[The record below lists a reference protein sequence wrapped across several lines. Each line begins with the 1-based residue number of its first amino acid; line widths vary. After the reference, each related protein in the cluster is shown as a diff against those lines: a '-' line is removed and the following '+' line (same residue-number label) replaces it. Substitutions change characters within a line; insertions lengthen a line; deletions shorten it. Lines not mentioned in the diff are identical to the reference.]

1 MSRNFGY
8 NYHSHTYRCGHA
20 VGDEFEMVESAIKHH
35 YKILGISDHIFLPG
49 ISQPTVR
56 GDYDFY
62 DEYVSN
68 LKYLKKKYSDIIEL
82 YSAFECEDYGPKYFD
97 YYLGI
102 LEKGD
107 ADYLILGQHCRLNSE
122 QTDIEFYHYKSDP
135 IGALKNYTD
144 DLIRGMESGL
154 YIYVCHPDL
163 FHKFLSGWN
172 EEYEKASIRIIEK
185 AIELD
190 LPLEINMCVSRNE
203 KKIDENGNRVF
214 SYPCD
219 EFWDLASK
227 MGAKCILGVD
237 AHDPRHLYNTE
248 FDEFRKFIKRHNL
261 KPMTKLD
268 IETYRKKLFDRYG
281 LIKKAN

>member
-20 VGDEFEMVESAIKHH
+20 LGDEFEMVESAIKHH

-56 GDYDFY
+56 GDFECY

-68 LKYLKKKYSDIIEL
+68 LKYLKKKYFDVIEL
-82 YSAFECEDYGPKYFD
+82 HSGFECEDFGPKYFD
-97 YYLGI
+97 YYLDI
-102 LEKGD
+102 LESGD
-107 ADYLILGQHCRLNSE
+107 ADYLILGQHCRLNDE
-122 QTDIEFYHYKSDP
+122 QTDIEFYRYKSDP
-135 IGALKNYTD
+135 SGALKNYTD

-163 FHKFLSGWN
+163 FHKFLPGWN

-190 LPLEINMCVSRNE
+190 LPLEVNMCVSRIE
-203 KKIDENGNRVF
+203 KNVDENGDRVF
-214 SYPCD
+214 SYPCH
-219 EFWDLASK
+219 EFWDLAHK

-248 FDEFRKFIKRHNL
+248 FDEFRKFIKRHHL

-268 IETYRKKLFDRYG
+268 IESYRKKLFDRYG
-281 LIKKAN
+281 LAKKAN